1 MVYMPID
8 KSKWKDKYTRN
19 TAAATDDLVDGYTAR
34 TDKVAR
40 MASDDAQANFEAAM
54 RDKAVLERRQKRL
67 KGLSESDLNEAMRTK
82 GAARYA
88 EGTAASA
95 DKALERVGPYLDEI
109 DKIVPRMKPRT
120 RDPRTNVME
129 RVVPLAVGLNDL
141 KKRMP

>member
-1 MVYMPID
+1 MAID

-19 TAAATDDLVDGYTAR
+19 TAAATSDLVDGYVAR

-40 MASDDAQANFEAAM
+40 MASDDAQKNFEEAM

-109 DKIVPRMKPRT
+109 DKIVARLKPRT
-120 RDPRTNVME
+120 RDPRANVME
-129 RVVPLAVGLNDL
+129 RVVPLAIGLSDL
-141 KKRMP
+141 KKKMP